1 MNCAEIYRLL
11 APGGTMN
18 GFEVPYEEDPLMRAI
33 TTEFNTW
40 GYVWDQEGPKG
51 PEPYMHEYEYSTELT
66 PSLEAM
72 GFASF
77 EVIDYS
83 YFESVFLATK

>member
-1 MNCAEIYRLL
+1 
-11 APGGTMN
+11 MN